1 MFKQA
6 TSGLGQEAEKISTLH
21 SSSLLALL
29 YFSNVTKESPLYI
42 DGIGYTK
49 VWFEVKNK
57 VFDKPSNIDVVL
69 GNEDEDLLFIESK
82 FTEYLFP
89 DNSSFAKK
97 YLNFY
102 ANILPRI
109 EGYPLRMLYPRK
121 YDGKDGM
128 GLEASS
134 DAKLYSHLYMNG
146 IKQCFSHL
154 IGLCQGPDDDSCL
167 QWGKF
172 KGKIRFATILF
183 YFPGDEFRAYRDFYS
198 NTVGRITATD
208 LKASIATIPEI
219 KDNHTDHIEVAPAV
233 YLYQDVFKDFE
244 LPKNIKKYY
253 DL

>member
-1 MFKQA
+1 MLFITVTENQTTCWA
-6 TSGLGQEAEKISTLH
+6 QSSPCSHFLLGMGAILFSFKISIKK
-21 SSSLLALL
+21 LLSIDL
-29 YFSNVTKESPLYI
+29 FSAEI
-42 DGIGYTK
+42 
-49 VWFEVKNK
+49 
-57 VFDKPSNIDVVL
+57 
-69 GNEDEDLLFIESK
+69 LLFIESK